1 MACERMVL
9 HYLDHFLRA
18 CHVCGD
24 WSIISAFATKGV
36 RISGSME
43 TFQAF
48 ASAIVVLL
56 HSRVCPLALLSGAY
70 VSNLDLFPPVQPT
83 NISHRKPMVHFSNV
97 VPTGVCMGTG
107 TCPFHICIHTSVEIP
122 HSGRWHCC
130 SSGIRNLE
138 YRHHRIQL
146 GSRRHSVVLHV
157 YRCGHGV
164 ARTWST
170 FCANSALCS
179 NYVSHSRMRVVAVPA
194 TARWRRQ

>member
-1 MACERMVL
+1 MACERMVVD
-9 HYLDHFLRA
+9 YLDYLLSAR
-18 CHVCGD
+18 HVCCYRGAL
-24 WSIISAFATKGV
+24 SAFATKGV
-36 RISGSME
+36 CISGSKE
-43 TFQAF
+43 TFQSF
-48 ASAIVVLL
+48 AGAIVVLL
-56 HSRVCPLALLSGAY
+56 HSRVFPLALLSGAY
-70 VSNLDLFPPVQPT
+70 VSNLDIFPPVQPT
-83 NISHRKPMVHFSNV
+83 NISHRKPMVHFCNV
-97 VPTGVCMGTG
+97 VSTGIYMGVGTG
-107 TCPFHICIHTSVEIP
+107 PFHICIHTSVEIP

-194 TARWRRQ
+194 TVRWRRQ